1 MVHSFHEALRATFHE
16 LSENYNPRGSIVYVL
31 TRQRSIVIILIVV
44 VGWTAKISIRNFIWC
59 ISPDTLWNI
68 FSLDNRNL

>member
-1 MVHSFHEALRATFHE
+1 MVHSLHEALRATFHE

-44 VGWTAKISIRNFIWC
+44 IGWTTKISIRNFIWR